1 MFKHQKTPVMKQNLF
16 VLTSSLLLLAACNSA
31 PEADKATTAEQQT
44 VAAAEGTKYGA
55 DLAASSVSFIGTKPT
70 GQHAGSFNLKEGS
83 LTVKEGALTAGNFV
97 IDIASIKSIDKDTAG
112 TAMLMG
118 HLSSPDFFDVAKYS
132 TASFEVTKVETYDST
147 KLKSLLAGA
156 THIISGNLKLK
167 DSTKNVT
174 FPARVSI
181 SDNAVTAEADFNI
194 DRTQWGMA
202 YGNDKSL
209 KDKFIRPEVNIKL
222 NIAAKK

>member
-1 MFKHQKTPVMKQNLF
+1 MKKQL
-16 VLTSSLLLLAACNSA
+16 VWLGAGLALLTACNSA

-44 VAAAEGTKYGA
+44 VATPSEGTKFNA
-55 DLAASSVSFIGTKPT
+55 DLATSSVSFIGTKPT
-70 GQHAGSFNLKEGS
+70 GQHAGSFGLKDGS
-83 LTVKEGALTAGNFV
+83 LTVKEGALTAGNFI
-97 IDIASIKSIDKDTAG
+97 IDIASMKSTDKDTAG
-112 TAMLMG
+112 TTMLKG
-118 HLSSPDFFDVAKYS
+118 HLLSPDFFDVAKHS

-147 KLKSLLAGA
+147 KMKSLLTGA

-174 FPARVSI
+174 FPARVSV
-181 SDNAVTAEADFNI
+181 SDAAVTAEADFNI

-222 NIAAKK
+222 NITAKK